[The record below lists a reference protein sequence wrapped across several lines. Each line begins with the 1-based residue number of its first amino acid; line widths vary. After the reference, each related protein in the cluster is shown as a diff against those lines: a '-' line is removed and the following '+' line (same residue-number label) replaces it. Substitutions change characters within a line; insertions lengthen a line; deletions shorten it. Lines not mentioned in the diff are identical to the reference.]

1 MGISRRAF
9 VTSALA
15 AVPTAGIVT
24 ALAQSGGAAPAA
36 GAAAGPSFGGRAV
49 GDVVG
54 KVTTGYQ
61 GWFAC
66 PGDGAPIN
74 GWWHWSANWGTPPSP
89 TNHALKSWPDI
100 SEYTSTYPTAFDDLG
115 GGGPAAVFSSYDDQ
129 TVDTHFRW
137 MSEYGVDTAA
147 LQRFNP
153 NGSEGPT
160 RDDMADKVR
169 AAAEAH
175 GVKYYIMYDVT
186 GWDAMREEVREDW
199 TAKMRVHTESP
210 AYALQDGK
218 PVVGIWGFG
227 FNEPNKTWPPEVC
240 QDVIDWFQAQDIY
253 VMGGVPT
260 HWRTETGDSRQGFF
274 DVYRSLDML
283 SPWMVGRITNL
294 ADVEHFYRNVNSPD
308 QAECDAHGV
317 AYQPCVLP
325 GDLQEGHR
333 LHGDFMWR
341 QLYNMTRI
349 GVQGLYISM
358 FDEYNEA
365 NQIAKTAET
374 QDRVPVG
381 SGFLALDEDG
391 TFCTSDYY
399 LRLTGD
405 GGRMFRGEI
414 PLSEE
419 RFTPPGG

>member
-15 AVPTAGIVT
+15 AAPAAALVT
-24 ALAQSGGAAPAA
+24 SVASTSSAAPATRA
-36 GAAAGPSFGGRAV
+36 VGARAV

-54 KVTTGYQ
+54 RITTGYQ
-61 GWFAC
+61 GWFAAR
-66 PGDGAPIN
+66 GDQAPID
-74 GWWHWSANWGTPPSP
+74 GWWHWSANWSQPPSP
-89 TNHALKSWPDI
+89 TNHALMSWPDMR
-100 SEYTSTYPTAFDDLG
+100 EYSNVYPTAFADLG
-115 GGGPAAVFSSYDDQ
+115 GGGPATVFSSHDDQ
-129 TVDTHFRW
+129 TVDVHFRW
-137 MSEYGVDTAA
+137 MREYGIDTAA

-160 RDDMADKVR
+160 RDDMAEKVR
-169 AAAEAH
+169 AAAETH
-175 GVKYYIMYDVT
+175 GIKYYIMYDVT
-186 GWDAMREEVREDW
+186 AWDDMQEEVKADW
-199 TAKMRVHTESP
+199 TAKMRSHIDSP
-210 AYALQDGK
+210 AYAMQDGK

-240 QDVIDWFQAQDIY
+240 QDVIDWFHAQDIY

-260 HWRTETGDSRQGFF
+260 HWRTGTQDSRPGFIE
-274 DVYRSLDML
+274 VYRSLDML
-283 SPWMVGRITNL
+283 SPWMVGRLTNL
-294 ADVEHFYRNVNSPD
+294 ADIEHFYQHVNTPD
-308 QAECDAHGV
+308 QAECDEHGMD
-317 AYQPCVLP
+317 YQPCVIP
-325 GDLQEGHR
+325 GDNSRRHR

-341 QLYNMTRI
+341 QFYNLTRI

-374 QDRVPVG
+374 QADIPTD

-414 PLSEE
+414 PLTEE